1 MTFEELPFHINPST
15 RIGSPYLQ
23 VKWQKVDQPILQAEA
38 CFVSPNQTAYT
49 VRKTATAICCTDS
62 DTLYICYSDATDF
75 ERVHFQHWLRRQ
87 IKQFILAM
95 AEHHLPLRF
104 HQIESHKGL
113 KASGVS
119 VRKLRTNVLG
129 QCDNRNHI
137 TLSPILVLMPQ
148 RMSDCVMMHEM
159 AHIKHK
165 HHRQSFWKYLSELL
179 GENATAEKYR
189 SDIAITQKNAMIQYL
204 MK

>member
-1 MTFEELPFHINPST
+1 MTFTELPFHLNPST

-23 VKWQKVDQPILQAEA
+23 VKWQKVNQPVLQAEA
-38 CFVSPNQTAYT
+38 CFVAPDRTVYA
-49 VRKTATAICCTDS
+49 VRKTTIAICCTNS
-62 DTLYICYSDATDF
+62 HTLHICYSDATDF

-95 AEHHLPLRF
+95 AERHLPPRF
-104 HQIESHKGL
+104 HQIELDKGL

-119 VRKLRTNVLG
+119 VRKLKTNVLG
-129 QCDNRNHI
+129 QCDYKKHI

-159 AHIKHK
+159 AHIKHM
-165 HHRQSFWKYLSELL
+165 HHRQSFWKHLSELL

-189 SDIAITQKNAMIQYL
+189 SDIVIAQKNAMIQYL
-204 MK
+204 LR

>member
-1 MTFEELPFHINPST
+1 MTFEELPFRLNPST
-15 RIGSPYLQ
+15 RISSPYLQ
-23 VKWQKVDQPILQAEA
+23 VKWQKVGQPILQAEA

-49 VRKTATAICCTDS
+49 VHKTATAICCTDS

-75 ERVHFQHWLRRQ
+75 ERVHFLHWLRRQ

-95 AEHHLPLRF
+95 AECHLPPRF
-104 HQIESHKGL
+104 HQIELDKGL
-113 KASGVS
+113 KASEVS

-148 RMSDCVMMHEM
+148 RMSDCVIMHEL

-165 HHRQSFWKYLSELL
+165 HHRQSFWKYLSGLL
-179 GENATAEKYR
+179 GENATAEKYK